1 MKKIGQ
7 AMGFLLG
14 QDQQWQEFSS
24 EIYQRMMEEED
35 FCAFPEHGGR
45 MIRVALVCLEQT
57 GSGRKGKMDIRGID
71 FRRCK
76 LTPQGAVDP
85 QFREKR
91 AALKEELAV
100 LTGVKTRKS
109 TKVINAARR
118 FKERRYR
125 NEFAWSPSVSQVQ
138 KLSALIEQG
147 TGGALNKR
155 EVLEKILTLTA
166 SA

>member
-1 MKKIGQ
+1 MAKSRQ
-7 AMGFLLG
+7 AMAFLLG
-14 QDQQWQEFSS
+14 QDGRWREFSS
-24 EIYQRMMEEED
+24 EIYPRMMEEED
-35 FCAFPEHGGR
+35 FSAFPEHGGK
-45 MIRVALVCLEQT
+45 MIRVALVCLDEAGSEQ
-57 GSGRKGKMDIRGID
+57 KGKMDVRAID

-100 LTGVKTRKS
+100 LTGASVKKNA
-109 TKVINAARR
+109 KVVHAARR

-125 NEFAWSPSVSQVQ
+125 NEFSWSPSVSEVQ
-138 KLSALIEQG
+138 KLSALIERK

>member
-1 MKKIGQ
+1 
-7 AMGFLLG
+7 MGFILG
-14 QDQQWQEFSS
+14 EDGQWREFPS
-24 EIYQRMMEEED
+24 ESYQRMMEEES
-35 FCAFPEHGGR
+35 FSAFPEHGGK
-45 MIRVALVCLEQT
+45 MIRVALVCLEK
-57 GSGRKGKMDIRGID
+57 GGRARKGKMDVRGID

-76 LTPQGAVDP
+76 LTPRGGVDP

-100 LTGVKTRKS
+100 LTGSKVKKS
-109 TKVINAARR
+109 TKVVDAARR

-125 NEFAWSPSVSQVQ
+125 NEFAWSPSVSEVQ
-138 KLSALIEQG
+138 KLSGLIEQR
-147 TGGALNKR
+147 TGGALDKR